1 MQPHETKKTLS
12 LNEARNYII
21 AMSKPM
27 GEAVELIEMNV
38 KKINEVKE
46 QCRLFDVDIE
56 RFQAELKF
64 KGFDRVVTHLHY
76 PMTVCADTACKKYVN
91 VGMSRERETIY
102 PQICHDHCSIRGVP
116 VETTNNEQLHG
127 CAAMSNGTCHHCG
140 HNYRTHMHITYST
153 TLVEKEF
160 LSSDAQSKIAEKT
173 NLKDQK
179 ESFIANL
186 ERSIKELQE
195 EKEFIYECAGRFGV
209 FLKENAMI
217 PYNDS
222 FKEYLDML
230 IRDEEAR
237 EQEIRDDE
245 KIAQLKK
252 DKKTY
257 EQKKKIIMEN
267 IQSGCQGGENLISIE
282 AIYKMKEK
290 LCRLKH
296 NGEALR
302 KALGTL

>member
-1 MQPHETKKTLS
+1 
-12 LNEARNYII
+12 
-21 AMSKPM
+21 
-27 GEAVELIEMNV
+27 
-38 KKINEVKE
+38 
-46 QCRLFDVDIE
+46 
-56 RFQAELKF
+56 
-64 KGFDRVVTHLHY
+64 
-76 PMTVCADTACKKYVN
+76 
-91 VGMSRERETIY
+91 
-102 PQICHDHCSIRGVP
+102 
-116 VETTNNEQLHG
+116 
-127 CAAMSNGTCHHCG
+127 
-140 HNYRTHMHITYST
+140 
-153 TLVEKEF
+153 
-160 LSSDAQSKIAEKT
+160 
-173 NLKDQK
+173 
-179 ESFIANL
+179 
-186 ERSIKELQE
+186 
-195 EKEFIYECAGRFGV
+195 
-209 FLKENAMI
+209 
-217 PYNDS
+217 
-222 FKEYLDML
+222 ML

>member
-1 MQPHETKKTLS
+1 
-12 LNEARNYII
+12 
-21 AMSKPM
+21 
-27 GEAVELIEMNV
+27 
-38 KKINEVKE
+38 
-46 QCRLFDVDIE
+46 
-56 RFQAELKF
+56 
-64 KGFDRVVTHLHY
+64 
-76 PMTVCADTACKKYVN
+76 
-91 VGMSRERETIY
+91 
-102 PQICHDHCSIRGVP
+102 
-116 VETTNNEQLHG
+116 
-127 CAAMSNGTCHHCG
+127 
-140 HNYRTHMHITYST
+140 MHITYTT

-186 ERSIKELQE
+186 ERSIKELQD

-245 KIAQLKK
+245 KIVQLKK